1 MEKNNGNK
9 KLFNKRSLKYG
20 ANAVIMVVAVVAIA
34 VLLNVVVGFLDLKLD
49 LTPNKLYS
57 LSETTES
64 VLEELD
70 KEVQIIGLFDDASI
84 GTGSEY
90 KQVTDLLSLYAK
102 NPKIKVQYI
111 DPDKNPGIIN
121 QLDPDN
127 TMNLQVSNFI
137 VKSTV
142 NGNEKKKKLD
152 YYDLFEMEF
161 NEYSYQYEST
171 GSDAEQ
177 GFTGAIKYVTA
188 EYTPV
193 VYFTEGHDEYEVDS
207 VYTNLKG
214 SLEKNNYLVKNI
226 NLMTLDTIPEDA
238 ELIVV
243 ASPKRDISFAERDLL
258 ERYLLDG
265 GNAIFMFDYLES
277 DPSFDELN
285 KLLSKINLEV
295 NYDKVKENDESRH
308 VPQDPYT
315 ILVDAYSNTI
325 IPQDF
330 NTVMGNSRSIS
341 ILKNE
346 KDYVTITPMMQTSE
360 QAIGEVVNKSRGDDI
375 KGPLDLAVAVEY
387 GGGTEKAKILVTGNS
402 SFISDSAYELY
413 GNYYLSN
420 MNFILHTMGWMI
432 DQQDETIIPAKP
444 YEINSFNITQ
454 TQSTVMGVAL
464 TLVFPLIIFVTGLM
478 VYLRRRHL

>member
-1 MEKNNGNK
+1 MEKNSANK

-20 ANAVIMVVAVVAIA
+20 TNAVIMVVAVIAIA
-34 VLLNVVVGFLDLKLD
+34 VLLNVVVGILDLKLD

-57 LSETTES
+57 LSETTEEI
-64 VLEELD
+64 LGELD
-70 KEVQIIGLFDDASI
+70 KDVQIIGLFDDAAVA
-84 GTGSEY
+84 TDSEY

-102 NPKIKVQYI
+102 NPRIKVQYI

-121 QLDPDN
+121 QLDPDK

-142 NGNEKKKKLD
+142 NGNEKKKKLE
-152 YYDLFEMEF
+152 YYDLFEMEL
-161 NEYSYQYEST
+161 NQYTYQYMST
-171 GSDAEQ
+171 GSNAEQ

-193 VYFTEGHDEYEVDS
+193 VYFTEGHDENDVNREYS
-207 VYTNLKG
+207 NLKG

-226 NLMTLDTIPEDA
+226 NLMTIDEIPDDA

-258 ERYLLDG
+258 ERYFLDG
-265 GNAIFMFDYLES
+265 GNAIFMFDYLEH
-277 DPSFDELN
+277 DPSFDEMN
-285 KLLSKINLEV
+285 KLFSKFNIAV
-295 NYDKVKENDESRH
+295 NNDKVKENDERRH
-308 VPQDPYT
+308 IPQDPYT
-315 ILVDAYSNTI
+315 ILVDAYSNSI

-330 NTVMGNSRSIS
+330 YTVLGNSRSIS

-346 KDYVTITPMMQTSE
+346 KDYVTITPMIQTSA
-360 QAIGEVVNKSRGDDI
+360 QAVGEMVNKARGEDI
-375 KGPLDLAVAVEY
+375 KGPLDIAAAIEY
-387 GGGTEKAKILVTGNS
+387 GGGREKAKILVTGNS
-402 SFISDSAYELY
+402 SFISDSAYQMY
-413 GNYYLSN
+413 GNYYLDN
-420 MNFILHTMGWMI
+420 MNFMLMTMGWMI
-432 DQQDETIIPAKP
+432 DQQDEVIVPTKP

-454 TQSTVMGVAL
+454 TQSTVMRVVL
-464 TLVFPLIIFVTGLM
+464 TFILPLIIFVTGLM